1 MLNLRPQ
8 TFDEFLGKTQLKNN
22 LKVFIDSA
30 KQRNTCLDHVLMF
43 GLAGT
48 GKTTLAQI
56 IANEFGRPI
65 KIIQGTQLKKNN
77 DLINFISLI
86 NDGDFI
92 FIDEIHAMSIE
103 CMETLYSILEDFKLD
118 IKIGVPNNQKIT
130 RVALPKFTLI
140 GATTNISKMPKAL
153 EERFA
158 ISLFFDIYDDCE
170 IEEIIKRSCGLY
182 EFECPQSDIET
193 IASHCKGIPRIANNI
208 LKRVIDFKT
217 IDSSK
222 SIKSIFADLQIYEK
236 GLHASDIKY
245 LKMLYANETAVGL
258 KTLSSVLDIEQDV
271 IETKI
276 EPYLL
281 KSNLI
286 KKTNKGREI
295 TKLGFQYVSNIY
307 ENNKSD
313 QF

>member
-8 TFDEFLGKTQLKNN
+8 TFDEFLGKHQLKNN

-30 KQRNTCLDHVLMF
+30 KRRGTCLDHILMH

-56 IANEFGRPI
+56 VANEFGHPI
-65 KIIQGTQLKKNN
+65 KTIQGTQLKKNN

-118 IKIGVPNNQKIT
+118 IKIGVNNNQKIT
-130 RVALPKFTLI
+130 RVALPRFTLI

-158 ISLFFDIYDDCE
+158 ISLFFDVYDDIE
-170 IEEIIKRSCGLY
+170 IEEIIKRSCTVY
-182 EFECPQSDIET
+182 NFECSQTDIEV
-193 IASHCKGIPRIANNI
+193 IASHCKGIPRIANNL

-217 IDSSK
+217 LDENR
-222 SIKSIFADLQIYEK
+222 SITSIFNDLQIFEK
-236 GLHASDIKY
+236 GLHVSDIKY
-245 LKMLYANETAVGL
+245 LKALYANESAVGI
-258 KTLSSVLDIEQDV
+258 KTLSSVLEIEQDV
-271 IETKI
+271 IENKI
-276 EPYLL
+276 EPFLL
-281 KSNLI
+281 KSKLI
-286 KKTNKGREI
+286 KKTSRGREI
-295 TKLGFQYVSNIY
+295 TKLGFDYINNIY
-307 ENNKSD
+307 ESN
-313 QF
+313 